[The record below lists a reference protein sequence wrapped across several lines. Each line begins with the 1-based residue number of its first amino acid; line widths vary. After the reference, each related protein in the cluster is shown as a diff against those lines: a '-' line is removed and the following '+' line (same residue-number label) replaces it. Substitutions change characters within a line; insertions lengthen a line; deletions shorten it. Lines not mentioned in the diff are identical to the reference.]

1 MGRRWTEPK
10 YQQRNLRQMHS
21 DYSLF
26 TNHPLIVRGTQLLF
40 RHQQSRTLAKAA
52 TTAKNAADGSTKEP
66 SYWEQKK
73 AKKER
78 RRQLYE
84 AAQERKKRLK
94 VRRAGKPKDTKKIDF
109 HKFFITKKVNDEYL
123 DRKSRQ
129 VGLEWK
135 LKVGVI
141 LERIEIVLPDKQKW
155 EVEYENLRTHLRRF
169 GKQYPKEF
177 TNNFDYDQVRPMT
190 DEELLKALPFT
201 PAPRET
207 EADATGDVRTT
218 ERKLKTNIYLAVQEK
233 NSDLWQL
240 PTTDVKEDETLL
252 DAVRRTIPAQVGPDI
267 EFWCPSNAPWTVQL
281 TPYTEEERK
290 DLGLY
295 GCKTFFMKVQ
305 LDEGSSVS
313 TKHMTVKDF
322 AWLDRGEMV
331 DRVREQQGEEMSKF
345 YYYML

>member
-1 MGRRWTEPK
+1 
-10 YQQRNLRQMHS
+10 
-21 DYSLF
+21 
-26 TNHPLIVRGTQLLF
+26 
-40 RHQQSRTLAKAA
+40 
-52 TTAKNAADGSTKEP
+52 
-66 SYWEQKK
+66 
-73 AKKER
+73 
-78 RRQLYE
+78 
-84 AAQERKKRLK
+84 
-94 VRRAGKPKDTKKIDF
+94 
-109 HKFFITKKVNDEYL
+109 
-123 DRKSRQ
+123 
-129 VGLEWK
+129 
-135 LKVGVI
+135 
-141 LERIEIVLPDKQKW
+141 
-155 EVEYENLRTHLRRF
+155 
-169 GKQYPKEF
+169 
-177 TNNFDYDQVRPMT
+177 
-190 DEELLKALPFT
+190 
-201 PAPRET
+201 
-207 EADATGDVRTT
+207 
-218 ERKLKTNIYLAVQEK
+218 
-233 NSDLWQL
+233 LWQL